1 MQTIGEIDW
10 KSIVEHLI
18 IFGKKLGPGSA
29 VVWEGLLV
37 LKAAS
42 CNAFVAF
49 KGGVEDLHN
58 ARVESLRKDR
68 SDSPSDSTAETSG
81 EPSQGNS
88 NSVHQTQSVPEYTE
102 LRELDPSGPT
112 EGLKR
117 RAPFPQ
123 TSENVADDLRP

>member
-68 SDSPSDSTAETSG
+68 SDSPTDSTAETSG

-88 NSVHQTQSVPEYTE
+88 NSVNVLEYTE
-102 LRELDPSGPT
+102 LRELDPNGPT